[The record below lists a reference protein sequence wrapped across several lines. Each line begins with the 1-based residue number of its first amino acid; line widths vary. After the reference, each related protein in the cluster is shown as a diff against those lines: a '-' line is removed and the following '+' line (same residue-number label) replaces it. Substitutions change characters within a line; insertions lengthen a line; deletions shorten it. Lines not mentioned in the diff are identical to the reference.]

1 MAMGQRGQRS
11 HFAIQLLDCLQR
23 ESRQGFDLGLQAQ
36 RLADCMI
43 ANGFPADGYRGSQPD
58 PIRDSEWLAHCI
70 VVLANSQLGDPWPCT
85 VHGFDADFIDYACR
99 CLRRTL
105 NVYQALWGAYIA
117 DAFAQHG
124 FNYP

>member
-1 MAMGQRGQRS
+1 MATGQRS

-23 ESRQGFDLGLQAQ
+23 ESTQGFDLGPQAQ

-43 ANGFPADGYRGSQPD
+43 ARGFPADRYRGSQPD
-58 PIRDSEWLAHCI
+58 PNRDSEWLAHCI
-70 VVLANSQLGDPWPCT
+70 VALANSQLGDPWPCA
-85 VHGFDADFIDYACR
+85 VRGFDADFIDYAYR

-105 NVYQALWGAYIA
+105 NAYQALWSAYIA

-124 FNYP
+124 FNFP